1 MTGSNRDDPL
11 GRVRS
16 RDALLLAFFVAF
28 WLLPITWT
36 GLTYR
41 PFPGVPRTL
50 EYLHTIAYLFVPAK
64 PTWPAYYIQ
73 ARAAGSDE
81 WMTLPEEHF
90 FRLKPFG
97 YRTRLSQVLARTH
110 YADGYLHGQ
119 KRERAR
125 HAELAEWIAARWSPP
140 GGGEVAG
147 VRFLVGFTHAGD
159 PGTSAGRWRTPA
171 LADLPPERV
180 HVLSTHEFE
189 NGRRTRSRSDLLY
202 E

>member
-1 MTGSNRDDPL
+1 MTASSRGPRE
-11 GRVRS
+11 RVQT
-16 RDALLLAFFVAF
+16 RDALLLILFTAL
-28 WLLPITWT
+28 WLLPIVWT

-41 PFPGVPRTL
+41 PFPGMPRTL
-50 EYLHTIAYLFVPAK
+50 EYLQTIAYLFVPAK

-73 ARAAGSDE
+73 ARVAGSDQ
-81 WMTLPEEHF
+81 WITLPEERF

-110 YADGYLHGQ
+110 YADGYERGQ

-140 GGGEVAG
+140 GGKLAA

-159 PGTSAGRWRTPA
+159 PGTASGRWQTPA
-171 LADLPPERV
+171 LEALPPERV
-180 HVLSTHEFE
+180 HVLSTHDFE